1 MSEEAMSAPK
11 TKPRASR
18 MLVYLAIAAAT
29 LLVVGANA
37 HLLVAALDSQPECVA
52 HLKVGHDQAG
62 AFRAAES
69 SC

>member
-1 MSEEAMSAPK
+1 MSDGAISVLKA
-11 TKPRASR
+11 KPRTSR
-18 MLVYLAIAAAT
+18 LLVYLAIAAAT

-37 HLLVAALDSQPECVA
+37 HLLVSALDSQPDCVA
-52 HLKVGHDQAG
+52 HLKVGHDQPG